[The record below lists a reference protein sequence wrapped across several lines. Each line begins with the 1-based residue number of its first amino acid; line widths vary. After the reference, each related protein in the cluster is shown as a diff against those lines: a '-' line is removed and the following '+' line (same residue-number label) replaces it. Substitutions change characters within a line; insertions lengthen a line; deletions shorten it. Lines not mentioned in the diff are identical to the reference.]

1 MNIVKSTLEE
11 RKLLE
16 TKLVAFNKQTVPFE
30 QSEDWISLS
39 KVIKDDSGQVI
50 AGINSV
56 LYCWHVMS
64 VSILYVDVAFR
75 GMGYGKLLLEKTENE
90 ARELGGYMAHLDT
103 FDFQAKDF
111 YERLGYEVFGVLE
124 NCPRGHNRYYLKKQL
139 L

>member
-16 TKLVAFNKQTVPFE
+16 TKLVAFNKETVPFE

>member
-16 TKLVAFNKQTVPFE
+16 TKLVAFNKETVPFE

-39 KVIKDDSGQVI
+39 KVMKDDSGQVI

-64 VSILYVDVAFR
+64 VSILYVDGAFR

-139 L
+139 V

>member
-16 TKLVAFNKQTVPFE
+16 TKLVAFNRESVPFE

-39 KVIKDDSGQVI
+39 KVMKDDSGQVI

-75 GMGYGKLLLEKTENE
+75 GMGYGKFLLEKTENE

-124 NCPRGHNRYYLKKQL
+124 NCPRGHNRYYLRKQL

>member
-1 MNIVKSTLEE
+1 MNIFKSTLEE
-11 RKLLE
+11 RKLIE
-16 TKLVAFNKQTVPFE
+16 TKLVAFNRESVPFE

-39 KVIKDDSGQVI
+39 KVMKDDSGQVI

-75 GMGYGKLLLEKTENE
+75 GMGYGKLLLEQTENE
-90 ARELGGYMAHLDT
+90 ARELGGYVAHLDT
-103 FDFQAKDF
+103 FDFQAKEF

>member
-1 MNIVKSTLEE
+1 MNIFKSTLEE
-11 RKLLE
+11 RKLIE
-16 TKLVAFNKQTVPFE
+16 TKLVAFNRKSVPFE

-39 KVIKDDSGQVI
+39 KVMKDDSGQVI

-75 GMGYGKLLLEKTENE
+75 GMGYGKLLLEQTENE

-103 FDFQAKDF
+103 FDFQAKEF